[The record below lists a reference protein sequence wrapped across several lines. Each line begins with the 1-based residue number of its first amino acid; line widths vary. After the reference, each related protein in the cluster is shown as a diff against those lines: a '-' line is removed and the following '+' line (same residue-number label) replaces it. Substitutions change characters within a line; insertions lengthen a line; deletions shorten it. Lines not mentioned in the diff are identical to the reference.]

1 MIIDEKLLKH
11 LADLS
16 RLSLKKEEKEIFL
29 KDLEEILAYFE
40 KIKNVQTENVLPFWQ
55 KGEQKNVFR
64 SDDFSPLFD
73 FSDCLE
79 QFPEEEKN
87 LLKVPRVL
95 GD

>member
-16 RLSLKKEEKEIFL
+16 RLSLKKEEEEVFL

-55 KGEQKNVFR
+55 KGEQKNAFKD
-64 SDDFSPLFD
+64 DDFSPLSD
-73 FSDCLE
+73 FSNCLE
-79 QFPEEEKN
+79 QFPEKEEN
-87 LLKVPRVL
+87 FLKVPRVL

>member
-16 RLSLKKEEKEIFL
+16 RLSLKKEEEEVFL

-55 KGEQKNVFR
+55 KGEQKNIFK
-64 SDDFSPLFD
+64 SDDFSPLSD
-73 FSDCLE
+73 FSNCLE
-79 QFPEEEKN
+79 QFPEKEEN
-87 LLKVPRVL
+87 FLKVPRVL